1 MFVTTARFA
10 TPHAAK
16 YIAQLCKHFAHKVPA
31 DWDEGQGQ
39 AALPSGPVSLRAEA
53 DALLVR
59 ITAED
64 AKAMIQSRFVVD
76 SHLVTFAHREGFTGL
91 QWQIEAAPAEAG

>member
-1 MFVTTARFA
+1 MFVTTARYP
-10 TPHAAK
+10 TPHAQK

-31 DWDEGQGQ
+31 DWDETQGR
-39 AALPSGPVSLRAEA
+39 AELPSGLMQLRAEA
-53 DALLVR
+53 EALVVQ

-64 AKAMIQSRFVVD
+64 AKAMIEARFVVD

-91 QWQIEAAPAEAG
+91 VWVLQDAAVGAG